1 MARTPLA
8 FLSTAPLCVCSA
20 FATARQINE
29 PDLEVGAVMKG
40 MQNYVKAVAESDRNL
55 SF

>member
-8 FLSTAPLCVCSA
+8 VFSTAPLWACSA
-20 FATARQINE
+20 CAIARQINE

-40 MQNYVKAVAESDRNL
+40 MEDYIKAVAESDRNL